1 MGSLAEGLLEL
12 GVACA
17 QAQRDA
23 LAAGAEPDESLTVD
37 EWAARHMVIPK
48 AAGAAEP
55 GPYRVERTP
64 YARGVMRALSA
75 SDPCRRVVVVGASQ
89 MLKTQVALNW
99 IGSCVHQTP
108 ANILVL
114 LPSLGLAKRTSAR
127 ISKAIDAVDVL
138 TSRVA
143 KPRSRDSAN
152 TIDTKEF
159 DGGTMYIT
167 TAGSAANLSEI
178 SARYLYGDEIDR
190 WESDVGSEGDPVE
203 LALKRL
209 STFSHSSKAYF
220 TSSPTAE
227 GESRIELLYAAS
239 TQRRYSVPCPH
250 CGEMHTLE
258 WDNVRW
264 AEDLSRA
271 WMVCLA
277 CGAEVDESDKAAM
290 LAAGEW
296 PRGAAGDGRTEGFQI
311 SALYMPPGWTSW
323 LDLVRERVAAE
334 ALWKAGDDSELKV
347 FANTRLAKSYRRQ
360 GEKLDHE
367 RIKERAEDYELLLV
381 PRGGLLLTM
390 SVDVQHDR
398 LEYQIVAWGRGEESW
413 LVDFDRIY
421 GDPGQQLVWDRLDEV
436 RSRSIR
442 HAGGQQLRIE
452 ACAIDSG
459 GHHTH
464 EVYAYCRTRER
475 QRVYAIK
482 GDRDIKAAIK
492 GKARQVD
499 VNLRGR
505 VLKHGVRLWFV
516 GVHVAKNLL
525 ANRLKLEQHG
535 PGYVHLPKALP
546 DDYWEQLTAEQR
558 VRQRT
563 AHGEVE
569 RWIKISS
576 SARNEA
582 WDLWVYCLWAAHVL
596 DVPKYRTLQWDRLE
610 LLIDQRQPDLLAAPR
625 DEASTAAPGEPV
637 AVPAPVGD
645 VDSLAAAGR
654 FADLLRSRKD
664 ARDRR

>member
-1 MGSLAEGLLEL
+1 MGNLADGLTEL
-12 GVACA
+12 GLACV
-17 QAQRDA
+17 QAQREA
-23 LAAGAEPDESLTVD
+23 FASGVEPDESLTVD
-37 EWAARHMVIPK
+37 AWSERHMVIPK
-48 AAGAAEP
+48 SAGAAEP

-64 YARGVMRALSA
+64 YARGVMRALSVA
-75 SDPCRRVVVVGASQ
+75 DPCRQVVVVGASQ

-99 IGSCVHQTP
+99 LGSCIHQAP

-114 LPSLGLAKRTSAR
+114 LPTQGLAKRASAR
-127 ISKAIDAVDVL
+127 ISKAIAAVGVL
-138 TSRVA
+138 EHRVA

-190 WESDVGSEGDPVE
+190 WEADVGSEGDPVE

-209 STFSHSSKAYF
+209 TTFSHSSKAYF

-227 GESRIELLYAAS
+227 GESRIEALFSRS
-239 TQRRYSVPCPH
+239 TQRRYWVPCPH

-258 WDNVRW
+258 WENVRW
-264 AEDLSRA
+264 NEALTRA
-271 WMVCLA
+271 WMVCQA
-277 CGAEVDESDKAAM
+277 CGAEVDESSKEGM

-296 PRGAAGDGRTEGFQI
+296 RPAGAGDGLTEGFQI
-311 SALYMPPGWTSW
+311 SALYMPLGWASW
-323 LDLVRERVAAE
+323 LDLARERVAAE
-334 ALWKAGDDSELKV
+334 ALMRAGDDSELKV
-347 FANTRLAKSYRRQ
+347 FENTRLARSYKRK

-367 RIKERAEDYELLLV
+367 RIRERAEPFELMRV
-381 PRGGLLLTM
+381 PVGGLLLTM
-390 SVDVQHDR
+390 AVDVQADR

-421 GDPGQQLVWDRLDEV
+421 GDPGQSLVWEKLDQV
-436 RSRSIR
+436 RTRTIP
-442 HAGGQQLRIE
+442 HASGQQLRVE

-464 EVYAYCRTRER
+464 EVYAFCRTREA
-475 QRVYAIK
+475 QRVFAIK
-482 GDRDIKAAIK
+482 GDRDIRTPIK
-492 GKARQVD
+492 GRARMFD
-499 VNLRGR
+499 VNIRGR

-525 ANRLKLEQHG
+525 ANRLKLAQAG
-535 PGYVHLPKALP
+535 PGYMHLPSSLP
-546 DDYWEQLTAEQR
+546 EDYFEQLTAEQR

-563 AHGEVE
+563 AGGEVE
-569 RWIKISS
+569 RWVKVSS

-596 DVPKYRTLQWDRLE
+596 DVHKYRSAHWDRLE
-610 LLIDQRQPDLLAAPR
+610 ALIVPRQPDLLSPPAIEPSVEKPKPAEKPAPR
-625 DEASTAAPGEPV
+625 TAPRRLAS
-637 AVPAPVGD
+637 D
-645 VDSLAAAGR
+645 DWS
-654 FADLLRSRKD
+654 SRL
-664 ARDRR
+664 

>member
-1 MGSLAEGLLEL
+1 MGNLADGLTEL
-12 GVACA
+12 GLACV
-17 QAQRDA
+17 QAQREA
-23 LAAGAEPDESLTVD
+23 FASGVEPDESLTVD
-37 EWAARHMVIPK
+37 AWAERHMVIPK
-48 AAGAAEP
+48 SAGAAEP

-64 YARGVMRALSA
+64 YARGVMRALSV
-75 SDPCRRVVVVGASQ
+75 SDPCRQVVVVGASQ

-99 IGSCVHQTP
+99 LGSCIHQAP

-114 LPSLGLAKRTSAR
+114 LPTQGLAKRASAR
-127 ISKAIDAVDVL
+127 ISKAIAAVGVL
-138 TSRVA
+138 ENRVA

-190 WESDVGSEGDPVE
+190 WEADVGSEGDPVE

-209 STFSHSSKAYF
+209 TTFSHSSKAYF

-227 GESRIELLYAAS
+227 GESRIEALFSRS
-239 TQRRYSVPCPH
+239 TQRRYWVPCPH

-258 WDNVRW
+258 WENVRW
-264 AEDLSRA
+264 NESLTRA
-271 WMVCLA
+271 WMVCQA
-277 CGAEVDESDKAAM
+277 CGAEVEESSKEGM

-296 PRGAAGDGRTEGFQI
+296 RSAGAGDGLTEGFQI
-311 SALYMPPGWTSW
+311 SALYMPLGWASW
-323 LDLVRERVAAE
+323 LDLARERVVAE
-334 ALWKAGDDSELKV
+334 ALMRAGDDSELKV
-347 FANTRLAKSYRRQ
+347 FENTRLARSYKRK

-367 RIKERAEDYELLLV
+367 RIRERAEPFELMRV
-381 PRGGLLLTM
+381 PAGGLLLTM
-390 SVDVQHDR
+390 AVDVQADR

-421 GDPGQQLVWDRLDEV
+421 GDPGQSLVWEKLDQV
-436 RSRSIR
+436 RTRTIP
-442 HAGGQQLRIE
+442 HASGQQLRVE

-464 EVYAYCRTRER
+464 EVYAFCRTREA
-475 QRVYAIK
+475 QRVFAIK
-482 GDRDIKAAIK
+482 GDRDIRTPIK
-492 GKARQVD
+492 GRARMFD
-499 VNLRGR
+499 VNIRGR

-525 ANRLKLEQHG
+525 ANRLKLAQAG
-535 PGYVHLPKALP
+535 PGYMHLPSSLP
-546 DDYWEQLTAEQR
+546 EDYFEQLTAEQR

-563 AHGEVE
+563 AGGEVE
-569 RWIKISS
+569 RWVKVSS

-596 DVPKYRTLQWDRLE
+596 DVHKYRSAHWDRLE
-610 LLIDQRQPDLLAAPR
+610 ALIVPRQPDLLSPPAIEPSVEKPKPAEKPAPR
-625 DEASTAAPGEPV
+625 
-637 AVPAPVGD
+637 PAPRQIASD
-645 VDSLAAAGR
+645 DWS
-654 FADLLRSRKD
+654 SRL
-664 ARDRR
+664 

>member
-12 GVACA
+12 GLACA

-75 SDPCRRVVVVGASQ
+75 SDPCRRVVVVAASQ

-114 LPSLGLAKRTSAR
+114 LPTLGLAKRTSAR

-138 TSRVA
+138 SRRVA

-167 TAGSAANLSEI
+167 TAGSAANLAEI
-178 SARYLYGDEIDR
+178 SARYLYGDEVDR
-190 WESDVGSEGDPVE
+190 WEADVGSEGDPVE
-203 LALKRL
+203 LAQKRL
-209 STFSHSSKAYF
+209 TTFSHSSKSYF
-220 TSSPTAE
+220 SSSPTAE
-227 GESRIELLYAAS
+227 GESPIDMLYAAS
-239 TQRRYSVPCPH
+239 TQRRYFVPCPH

-271 WMVCLA
+271 WMVCPA
-277 CGAEVDESDKAAM
+277 CGAEIDESDKAAM
-290 LAAGEW
+290 LDSGDW
-296 PRGAAGDGRTEGFQI
+296 RRGGIGDGRTEGFQI

-323 LDLVRERVAAE
+323 LDLVRERLAAE
-334 ALWKAGDDSELKV
+334 ALWKAGDDRGLKV
-347 FANTRLAKSYRRQ
+347 FENTRLARSYKRK

-367 RIKERAEDYELLLV
+367 RIKARAETYELMLV
-381 PRGGLLLTM
+381 PFRGLVLTM

-398 LEYQIVAWGRGEESW
+398 LEYQIVAWGRDEESW
-413 LVDFDRIY
+413 LIDFGRIY
-421 GDPGQQLVWDRLDEV
+421 GDPGQQIVWERLDE
-436 RSRSIR
+436 IR
-442 HAGGQQLRIE
+442 CRPVTHASGQQLRVE
-452 ACAIDSG
+452 ACAVDTG

-464 EVYAYCRTRER
+464 EVYAYCRTREA
-475 QRVYAIK
+475 QRVFAIK
-482 GDRDIKAAIK
+482 GDRDIKTPIK
-492 GKARQVD
+492 GRARMFD
-499 VNLRGR
+499 VNIRGR

-525 ANRLKLEQHG
+525 ANRLQLEQPG
-535 PGYVHLPKALP
+535 PGYMHLPVGLP
-546 DDYWEQLTAEQR
+546 EDYWEQLTSEQR

-569 RWIKISS
+569 RWIKVSS
-576 SARNEA
+576 STRNEA

-596 DVPKYRTLQWDRLE
+596 DLNKYRHAQWDRLE
-610 LLIDQRQPDLLAAPR
+610 QLLVPRQ
-625 DEASTAAPGEPV
+625 
-637 AVPAPVGD
+637 
-645 VDSLAAAGR
+645 
-654 FADLLRSRKD
+654 ADLLTAAADQASAPVAPISGLPGAISLSRWK
-664 ARDRR
+664 RG

>member
-1 MGSLAEGLLEL
+1 MGNLADGLIEL
-12 GVACA
+12 GLACV
-17 QAQRDA
+17 QAQREA
-23 LAAGAEPDESLTVD
+23 FASGVEPDESLTVD
-37 EWAARHMVIPK
+37 AWAERHMVIPK
-48 AAGAAEP
+48 SAGAAEP

-64 YARGVMRALSA
+64 YARGVMRALSVA
-75 SDPCRRVVVVGASQ
+75 DPCRQVVVVGASQ

-99 IGSCVHQTP
+99 LGSCIHQAP

-114 LPSLGLAKRTSAR
+114 LPTQGLAKRASAR
-127 ISKAIDAVDVL
+127 ISKAIAAVGVL
-138 TSRVA
+138 ENRVA

-209 STFSHSSKAYF
+209 TTFSHSSKAYF

-227 GESRIELLYAAS
+227 GESRIEALFSRS
-239 TQRRYSVPCPH
+239 TQRRYWVPCPH

-258 WDNVRW
+258 WENVRW
-264 AEDLSRA
+264 NEPLTRA
-271 WMVCLA
+271 WMVCQA
-277 CGAEVDESDKAAM
+277 CGAEVDESLKEGM

-296 PRGAAGDGRTEGFQI
+296 RAVGAGDGLTEGFQI
-311 SALYMPPGWTSW
+311 SALYMPIGWASW
-323 LDLVRERVAAE
+323 LDLARERVAAE
-334 ALWKAGDDSELKV
+334 ALMRAGDDSELKV
-347 FANTRLAKSYRRQ
+347 FENTRLARSYKRK

-367 RIKERAEDYELLLV
+367 RIRERAEPFELMRV
-381 PRGGLLLTM
+381 PAGGLVLTM
-390 SVDVQHDR
+390 AVDVQADR

-421 GDPGQQLVWDRLDEV
+421 GDPGQGPVWERLDQV
-436 RSRSIR
+436 RTRTIP
-442 HAGGQQLRIE
+442 HASGQQLRVE
-452 ACAIDSG
+452 SCAVDSG

-464 EVYAYCRTRER
+464 EVYAYARTREA
-475 QRVYAIK
+475 QRVFAIK
-482 GDRDIKAAIK
+482 GDRDIKTPIK
-492 GKARQVD
+492 GRPRMVD
-499 VNLRGR
+499 VNMRGR

-525 ANRLKLEQHG
+525 ANRFKLAQRG
-535 PGYVHLPKALP
+535 PGYIHLPSCLP
-546 DDYWEQLTAEQR
+546 EDYFEQLTAEQR

-563 AHGEVE
+563 AGGEVE
-569 RWIKISS
+569 RWVKVSS

-582 WDLWVYCLWAAHVL
+582 WDLWVYCLWAAHAL
-596 DVPKYRTLQWDRLE
+596 DVHKHREAHWDRLE
-610 LLIDQRQPDLLAAPR
+610 ALIAPRQPDLLSAAAPIQAPR
-625 DEASTAAPGEPV
+625 GAEKPKQAPPSRPLAS
-637 AVPAPVGD
+637 D
-645 VDSLAAAGR
+645 DWS
-654 FADLLRSRKD
+654 SRL
-664 ARDRR
+664 